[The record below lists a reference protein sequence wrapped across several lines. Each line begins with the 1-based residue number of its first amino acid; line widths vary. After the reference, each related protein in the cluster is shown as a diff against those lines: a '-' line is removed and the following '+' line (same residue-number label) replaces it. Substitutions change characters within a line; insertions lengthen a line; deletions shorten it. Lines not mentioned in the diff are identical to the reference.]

1 MAQHSHDHD
10 HHHAHQPGSMDIRV
24 QERTFEGFI
33 TFTIRS
39 VIVIIATLVFLALVN
54 A

>member
-1 MAQHSHDHD
+1 
-10 HHHAHQPGSMDIRV
+10 MDIRA
-24 QERTFEGFI
+24 QERTFNGFI